1 MHPTTAATA
10 TTATSEVAGRNEPKA
25 ITLRLEPDLAEMI
38 EKASEIQHQT
48 VSDFI
53 RSSLRQRMEEL
64 EDDEEFQKRLE
75 ESQERTRRLFRRGD

>member
-1 MHPTTAATA
+1 MHPNTAAAAATA
-10 TTATSEVAGRNEPKA
+10 TSTAAARSEPKA
-25 ITLRLEPDLAEMI
+25 ITLRLEADLAEMI

-75 ESQERTRRLFRRGD
+75 ESLERTRRLFRRGD